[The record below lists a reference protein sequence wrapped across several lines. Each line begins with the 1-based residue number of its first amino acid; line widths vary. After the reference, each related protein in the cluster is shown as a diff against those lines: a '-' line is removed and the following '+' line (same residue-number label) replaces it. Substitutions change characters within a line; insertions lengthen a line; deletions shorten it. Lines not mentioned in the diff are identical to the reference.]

1 VSRPDPLPGHVR
13 RGVEDLRARESD
25 RRLDIIVEGVRPDAG
40 LDLGRVRAA
49 VARVDGGAVVTDLP
63 LVGAVACALRPTDVL
78 RLAADPEVG
87 RITLDKPEA
96 VELGEK
102 KPGTGRS

>member
-13 RGVEDLRARESD
+13 RAIEDRRARESD
-25 RRLDIIVEGVRPDAG
+25 RRLDIVVEGVRSDAG

-87 RITLDKPEA
+87 RITLDKSEA
-96 VELGEK
+96 VELGEDR
-102 KPGTGRS
+102 PRTGGS